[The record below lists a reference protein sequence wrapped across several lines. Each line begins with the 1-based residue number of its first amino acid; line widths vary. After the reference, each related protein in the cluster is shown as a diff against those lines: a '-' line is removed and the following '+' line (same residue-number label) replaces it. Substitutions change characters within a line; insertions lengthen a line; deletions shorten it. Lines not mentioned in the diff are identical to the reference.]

1 MAERLD
7 RNTVKKY
14 GSLELMARQMVE
26 GFITGLHKSP
36 YRGFSVEF
44 AEHKIYNTGETTR
57 NIDWKLFARTD
68 RLYTKSYEEETNLRC
83 QILIDVS
90 GSMFYPKPNNDKLVF
105 SVLAGAGLSYLLHR
119 QRDAIGIS
127 TFGSRVGFSSVCKS
141 SGTHLNFLLE
151 QLSGLLNLDKGEEG
165 SKIAEVLH
173 QMADQMNRR
182 SLIVLFSDM
191 FEHGMDEE
199 LFAALRHLKYNH
211 HEVILFHLADRKTED
226 DFLFDDRPYEF
237 IDLETGKQVKLNP
250 ADIRER
256 YTALVKERNKLLLE
270 KCAQFKIDFVA
281 VDSAQSIDQILV
293 PYLAKRARLG

>member
-44 AEHKIYNTGETTR
+44 AEHKIYNTGESTR

-83 QILIDVS
+83 QILVDIS
-90 GSMFYPKPNNDKLVF
+90 GSMFYPKPGNDKLVF
-105 SVLAGAGLSYLLHR
+105 SILASAGLCYLLHR
-119 QRDAIGIS
+119 QRDAVGVS
-127 TFGSRVGFSSVCKS
+127 TFGSEIGFSSICKS

-151 QLSGLLNLDKGEEG
+151 QLNEFMGLEKGEEG
-165 SKIAEVLH
+165 SKIAQSLH
-173 QMADQMNRR
+173 LMADKMNRR

-191 FEHGMDEE
+191 FEQGMDDE

-237 IDLETGKQVKLNP
+237 IDLESGKQVKLNP
-250 ADIRER
+250 ADVRER
-256 YTALVKERNKLLLE
+256 YTQLVKERNKLLVE
-270 KCAQFKIDFVA
+270 KCAQFKIDFVP
-281 VDSAQSIDQILV
+281 VDTAQPIDQILM
-293 PYLAKRARLG
+293 PYLAKRAKLG